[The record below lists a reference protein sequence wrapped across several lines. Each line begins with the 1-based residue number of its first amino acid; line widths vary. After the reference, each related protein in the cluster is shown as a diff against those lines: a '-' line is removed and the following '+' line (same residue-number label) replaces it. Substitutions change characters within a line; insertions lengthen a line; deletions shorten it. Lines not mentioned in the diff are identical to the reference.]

1 MRSDA
6 DGQIRVVVADDHPS
20 IRENLRYLLN
30 AEPDMR
36 VVGVA
41 SDGAEALRVT
51 SDELPDVLVV
61 DHDMP
66 GLDGLVVMRRLRV
79 DHPGIAVVL
88 YTAEPEICDDAINAG
103 AAGCVGKDDSPALL
117 LETIRNAAVGLALGD
132 LRRSAAGALPRMAPL
147 EVEAL
152 ARAVERDEIE
162 AHLQPLVE
170 LRGGRLSRV
179 ELLSRWRHPG
189 GRAMPPEA
197 FIALAE
203 EHALIT
209 PLTVGVVARA
219 VRDLDRLRDTWPDL
233 HLNVNLSVAS
243 LLDERFFDQLLMELG
258 AAGCDPSRIA
268 IEITESVLVREPAVT
283 AGALRRLR
291 EVGIRIEV
299 DDFGTGYSSLG
310 RLVDLPIDVVKVDRR
325 FVSAMTRDHRSE
337 AIVRACIGLA
347 HDLGLEVVAEGVE
360 DRETWELL
368 RDIGC
373 DTAQGY
379 YVGAAMPLD
388 DLTPWLS
395 GWRRRVP
402 AAVAKRERGIAVAG
416 RQVLVVDD
424 EPAIVAMIRDVLEDA
439 GFEVITAANGVEALR
454 AIEHIEPAVVLL
466 DMQMPI
472 LDGAGFARLLR
483 ERGMRVPI
491 VVMTAGSSAERWAR
505 ELPADAHLAKPFDI
519 EGLLGVA
526 RRYAGVN

>member
-1 MRSDA
+1 MRNHA
-6 DGQIRVVVADDHPS
+6 ATHIRVVVADDHPS

-30 AEPDMR
+30 AEADMR

-41 SDGAEALRVT
+41 SDGAEALTVA
-51 SDELPDVLVV
+51 SDALPDVLVL

-66 GLDGLVVMRRLRV
+66 GLDGLAVMRRLRT
-79 DHPGIAVVL
+79 DHPGIAVVM
-88 YTAEPEICDDAINAG
+88 YTAQPEMCDDAMNAG
-103 AAGCVGKDDSPALL
+103 AAGCVGKDESPALL
-117 LETIRNAAVGLALGD
+117 LDTIRNAAAGLALGD
-132 LRRSAAGALPRMAPL
+132 LRRNAAGALPHIEPL
-147 EVEAL
+147 EVAAL
-152 ARAVERDEIE
+152 ARAIE
-162 AHLQPLVE
+162 AGQIEAYLQPLVE
-170 LRGGRLSRV
+170 LRGGRISRV

-243 LLDERFFDQLLMELG
+243 LLDETFFDQLLTELG
-258 AAGCDPSRIA
+258 AAGCDPARIA
-268 IEITESVLVREPAVT
+268 IESTESVLVREPAVT

-291 EVGIRIEV
+291 EVGMRIEV

-310 RLVDLPIDVVKVDRR
+310 RLVDLPIDALKVDRR

-337 AIVRACIGLA
+337 AIVRACIALA

-368 RDIGC
+368 RDLGC

-379 YVGAAMPLD
+379 YIGAAMPLD
-388 DLTPWLS
+388 DLGRWL
-395 GWRRRVP
+395 GAWQRRVP
-402 AAVAKRERGIAVAG
+402 AAVAKRERGTPIAG

-439 GFEVITAANGVEALR
+439 GFEVVTAANGVEALR
-454 AIEHIEPAVVLL
+454 AVERGEPAVVLL

-526 RRYAGVN
+526 RRYAGAN

>member
-1 MRSDA
+1 MRNEA
-6 DGQIRVVVADDHPS
+6 VAHIRVVVADDHPS
-20 IRENLRYLLN
+20 IRQNLRYLLN

-41 SDGAEALRVT
+41 SDGAEALAVT
-51 SDELPDVLVV
+51 SKELPDVLVL

-66 GLDGLVVMRRLRV
+66 GLDGLAVMRRLRAE
-79 DHPGIAVVL
+79 HPGIAVVM
-88 YTAEPEICDDAINAG
+88 YTAEPEMCDDAMNAG

-117 LETIRNAAVGLALGD
+117 LDTIRNAAASLALGD
-132 LRRSAAGALPRMAPL
+132 LRRSDAGALPHIEPL
-147 EVEAL
+147 RVAAL
-152 ARAVERDEIE
+152 ARAVEHDEIE
-162 AHLQPLVE
+162 AYLQPLVE

-179 ELLSRWRHPG
+179 ELLSRWHPN
-189 GRAMPPEA
+189 GRAMPPDA

-209 PLTVGVVARA
+209 PLTVRVVGRA
-219 VRDLDRLRDTWPDL
+219 VRELDRLRETWPDL
-233 HLNVNLSVAS
+233 RLNVNLSVAS
-243 LLDERFFDQLLMELG
+243 LLDGAFFDQLLTELG
-258 AAGCDPSRIA
+258 AAGCDPARIA

-291 EVGIRIEV
+291 EVGMRIEV

-310 RLVDLPIDVVKVDRR
+310 RLVDLPIDAVKVDRR

-337 AIVRACIGLA
+337 AIVRACIALA
-347 HDLGLEVVAEGVE
+347 HDLGLEAVAEGVE

-368 RDIGC
+368 RDLGC

-388 DLTPWLS
+388 DLARWLT
-395 GWRRRVP
+395 GWQRRIP
-402 AAVAKRERGIAVAG
+402 AAAAKRQRGRVAG

-439 GFEVITAANGVEALR
+439 GFEVVTAANGVEALR
-454 AIEHIEPAVVLL
+454 AIERVEPAVVLL

-483 ERGMRVPI
+483 ERGMHVPI

-526 RRYAGVN
+526 RRYASDN